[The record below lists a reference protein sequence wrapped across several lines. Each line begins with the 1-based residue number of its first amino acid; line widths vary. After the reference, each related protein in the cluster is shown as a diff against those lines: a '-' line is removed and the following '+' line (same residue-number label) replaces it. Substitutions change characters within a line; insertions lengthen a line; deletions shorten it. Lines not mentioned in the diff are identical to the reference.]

1 MVGRKKKIRLVQLS
15 LLLLGILIIFFTYKE
30 NKSSLEDKIIT
41 EAQEKIKDKIDNQ
54 TEGDIF
60 FNIEYSG
67 LDLSGNRYVL
77 KSEEAFTDKV
87 NKDIINMKLVTAI
100 FYFKDGTVLNV
111 YSKTGVYNNKTLDMN
126 FYGNVKA
133 DYIESKLY
141 AEKAEYSN
149 TKSFLTISENVVVKD
164 EKGTMIADKLIF
176 DIKKQT
182 LNIAAFKNNKIN
194 ANINLKWKKVLEF

>member
-1 MVGRKKKIRLVQLS
+1 VVGRKKKIRLVQLS

-194 ANINLKWKKVLEF
+194 ANINLK

>member
-194 ANINLKWKKVLEF
+194 ANINLK

>member
-1 MVGRKKKIRLVQLS
+1 VVGRKKKIRLVQLS

-111 YSKTGVYNNKTLDMN
+111 YSKTGVYNNKTLDMI

-194 ANINLKWKKVLEF
+194 ANINLK